1 MSTLR
6 LAIPLAA
13 ALGLATPAQAQSSM
27 QASLAPA
34 QSYAIEVAPGT
45 YVIHR
50 PAAGRGYPYV
60 GCGRDCAPVPA
71 ERPMRRARTHSDPV
85 LIEELRRKHV
95 KKRDGKVINTTRVVR
110 EKPIVIER
118 RRIVDDPPRVIERVR
133 YEDGTPARRDDLQT
147 HAPRGPRKSAERR
160 VIHAEAEVT
169 ILGPDRM
176 SIRLFRKQNNRT
188 ATAEAE

>member
-1 MSTLR
+1 
-6 LAIPLAA
+6 
-13 ALGLATPAQAQSSM
+13 
-27 QASLAPA
+27 
-34 QSYAIEVAPGT
+34 
-45 YVIHR
+45 
-50 PAAGRGYPYV
+50 
-60 GCGRDCAPVPA
+60 
-71 ERPMRRARTHSDPV
+71 V

-147 HAPRGPRKSAERR
+147 RGPRKSAERR